1 MHAYPDGS
9 FDTLM
14 CRDNTHTFICV
25 CQAEACECDSH
36 GSRAKRA
43 SLGAL
48 RIEAA
53 EVDYHYIAMI
63 NPNKQSPLWPN
74 LMAKFALAMD
84 VPVTTLMCSAC
95 ATFEATRRKHYGT
108 THCMLGGAI
117 DGGHCDILFAY
128 TNVRIVDKVANDES
142 RKKKARQLS
151 ESAHVDNAES
161 THTYT
166 FGHLIQPGQRFY
178 T

>member
-1 MHAYPDGS
+1 MKIQIAIDQREYLKLLCETVRTRQRS
-9 FDTLM
+9 AE
-14 CRDNTHTFICV
+14 
-25 CQAEACECDSH
+25 QAE
-36 GSRAKRA
+36 
-43 SLGAL
+43 
-48 RIEAA
+48 EAT
-53 EVDYHYIAMI
+53 
-63 NPNKQSPLWPN
+63 LTN

-151 ESAHVDNAES
+151 ESARANHGN
-161 THTYT
+161 
-166 FGHLIQPGQRFY
+166 GR
-178 T
+178 

>member
-1 MHAYPDGS
+1 MHGRTFFGDFGS
-9 FDTLM
+9 VTF
-14 CRDNTHTFICV
+14 RNTKGTRCKYH
-25 CQAEACECDSH
+25 
-36 GSRAKRA
+36 
-43 SLGAL
+43 LGDL
-48 RIEAA
+48 KY
-53 EVDYHYIAMI
+53 D
-63 NPNKQSPLWPN
+63 LG
-74 LMAKFALAMD
+74 
-84 VPVTTLMCSAC
+84 TG
-95 ATFEATRRKHYGT
+95 YGT

-166 FGHLIQPGQRFY
+166 FGRLLQPGQRFY

>member
-1 MHAYPDGS
+1 MHTKLNYYRPSSSPKGS
-9 FDTLM
+9 
-14 CRDNTHTFICV
+14 
-25 CQAEACECDSH
+25 
-36 GSRAKRA
+36 G
-43 SLGAL
+43 
-48 RIEAA
+48 
-53 EVDYHYIAMI
+53 
-63 NPNKQSPLWPN
+63 
-74 LMAKFALAMD
+74 
-84 VPVTTLMCSAC
+84 
-95 ATFEATRRKHYGT
+95 
-108 THCMLGGAI
+108 MLGGAI

-166 FGHLIQPGQRFY
+166 FGRLLQPGQRFY